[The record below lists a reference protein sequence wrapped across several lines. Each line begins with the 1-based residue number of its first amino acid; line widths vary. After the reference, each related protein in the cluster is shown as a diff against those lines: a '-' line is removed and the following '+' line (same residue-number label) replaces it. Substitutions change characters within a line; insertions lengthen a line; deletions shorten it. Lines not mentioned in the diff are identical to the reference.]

1 MPNPSWTP
9 PPPPYAW
16 VLTGYFDRKQE
27 YRVVR
32 GAGTNDWLLFFTLSG
47 AGRLRFAG
55 TDLVVRR
62 GDVALYAPGTP
73 QDYGLLES
81 GARWEF
87 LWAHFQARPD
97 WAELLKWPLVAPGL
111 SRLQI
116 PERAIWSRLREAL
129 RSAHRFASTSR
140 RHAKIRAMHALEG
153 FFLECASAAPAA
165 SDSRLDSRIEKS
177 LEFIQRHLRQPL
189 SRAVLAEQAGLSLH
203 RFAHLFQEQV
213 GKSPRQFIEDERI
226 KIARHLLETTS
237 APLSRIALE
246 TGFPNLFY
254 FSQRFKT
261 SSGSSPSAFRA
272 RLRKGEVAE

>member
-1 MPNPSWTP
+1 MPNPDWTP

-16 VLTGYFDRKQE
+16 VLTGYFDRRRE

-32 GAGTNDWLLFFTLSG
+32 GGGTNDWLLFFTLSG
-47 AGRLRFAG
+47 TGRLRTAG
-55 TDLVVRR
+55 AELTVRR
-62 GDVALYAPGTP
+62 GDIALYSPGAP
-73 QDYGLLES
+73 QDYGLLEN

-97 WAELLKWPLVAPGL
+97 WAELLKWPASGAGLFRLHVAE
-111 SRLQI
+111 RLK
-116 PERAIWSRLREAL
+116 WSRLRAAL

-140 RHAKIRAMHALEG
+140 RHAKAHAMHALEE
-153 FFLECASAAPAA
+153 FLLECASALPAA
-165 SDSRLDSRIEKS
+165 SNFRLDTRIEKT

-226 KIARHLLETTS
+226 KIARHLLETT
-237 APLSRIALE
+237 AEPLSKIALE

-261 SSGSSPSAFRA
+261 SCGSSPSAFRA
-272 RLRKGEVAE
+272 RLRKGE